1 VDNGSV
7 VVARFMRNFNDTG
20 YGRWKRGRGGEGV
33 QPSAEGKRGRRQGGS
48 TVLEVKITANSGAM
62 IEEAEGSCWCLEVE
76 DEQRKLGQWA
86 ECVVGMN
93 C

>member
-33 QPSAEGKRGRRQGGS
+33 HPFAEGKRGRRQGGS
-48 TVLEVKITANSGAM
+48 TVLEVKITA
-62 IEEAEGSCWCLEVE
+62 
-76 DEQRKLGQWA
+76 K
-86 ECVVGMN
+86 
-93 C
+93 

>member
-1 VDNGSV
+1 
-7 VVARFMRNFNDTG
+7 
-20 YGRWKRGRGGEGV
+20 
-33 QPSAEGKRGRRQGGS
+33 
-48 TVLEVKITANSGAM
+48 M
-62 IEEAEGSCWCLEVE
+62 IEEAEGSCWRLEVE

>member
-1 VDNGSV
+1 
-7 VVARFMRNFNDTG
+7 
-20 YGRWKRGRGGEGV
+20 
-33 QPSAEGKRGRRQGGS
+33 
-48 TVLEVKITANSGAM
+48 VLEVKITANSGVM
-62 IEEAEGSCWCLEVE
+62 IEEAEGSCWRLEVK